1 LCFEPALQHPGFAIP
16 PQTHTGW
23 VGEAGPGLPAET
35 TALAAGT
42 TTRSTAAFTAW
53 ILMHRARLLK
63 QAGGMPS
70 EGNQKTRWDDGFRFD
85 HPNPEYR

>member
-1 LCFEPALQHPGFAIP
+1 M
-16 PQTHTGW
+16 
-23 VGEAGPGLPAET
+23 
-35 TALAAGT
+35 
-42 TTRSTAAFTAW
+42 AW
-53 ILMHRARLLK
+53 ILMHTARLLK